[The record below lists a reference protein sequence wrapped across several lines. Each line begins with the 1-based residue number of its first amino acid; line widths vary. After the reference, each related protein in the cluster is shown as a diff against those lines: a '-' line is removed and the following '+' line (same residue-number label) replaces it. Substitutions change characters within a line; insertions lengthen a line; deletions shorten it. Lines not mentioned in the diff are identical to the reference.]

1 MARSIAQKPLSLKGT
16 KAGDTLIG
24 TFHDEKI
31 KGSQGNDVLVG
42 RGGADYLAGGK
53 GADTFKYLSFADSRG
68 GKIDHIADFNAAEG
82 DTVDLSALGT
92 AVLQPSYNASSGSLQ
107 AVFTYDAAT
116 NLSRLSYYQG
126 SSVPVFQVEFKGLV
140 NYSAAAFLGI
150 VVPTVPTEGDD
161 NLTGTSGDDTI
172 DLLGGNDRY
181 DGRDGNDAIMGGDGD
196 DTLTGGNGN
205 DSLNGYYGN
214 DTLNGGAGNDSLTG
228 FWGSDVL
235 TGGTGA
241 DTFGVTWLNNP
252 GDVDVISDFNRAEG
266 DKIDVWSSRVGRFQ
280 NLGWQ
285 LVDGAFSQ
293 AAANNEAGQ
302 IVQVA
307 NGNGTYTLSFYF
319 SHSSPANGP
328 AVQVV
333 VNTKL
338 VPTDFL
344 GDKWVQYLAVP
355 TAGADSFTGFNGDD
369 WISLL
374 GGDDTYDGLEGNDWV
389 DGGAGNDTI
398 RTGNPIGTT
407 IGGSTLYGGDGDDLL
422 IAGSAQDYLDGG
434 AGADRLFGGGGDD
447 TLIGGSGG
455 DYLSGGGGADRFLY
469 LGLMDSP
476 AAADGRDT
484 IVGFDP
490 ASGSVID
497 LRQLDV
503 DPNTTGVQTAAWT
516 FRGSAYDPA
525 FNGAQLTLTP
535 QTIYT
540 SEAGTTVPQA
550 GTMLSLYLDDGD
562 AVADFQIQLT
572 GTHTLPVG
580 ILW

>member
-1 MARSIAQKPLSLKGT
+1 MLKLAVQKPLAMKGT

-24 TFHDEKI
+24 GWQNEKL
-31 KGSQGNDVLVG
+31 KGGQGSDVLIG
-42 RGGADYLAGGK
+42 LGGADVLTGGK
-53 GADTFKYLSFADSRG
+53 GADSFKYLSFKDSSG
-68 GKIDHIADFNAAEG
+68 SQIDHIADFNAAEG
-82 DTVDLSALGT
+82 DTVDLRALGT
-92 AVLQPSYNASSGSLQ
+92 AALQSSYDALSGSLQ
-107 AVFTYDAAT
+107 AVFTYDAAA
-116 NLSRLSYYQG
+116 NRSLLSYYQG
-126 SSVPVFQVEFKGLV
+126 SSTPVFQVEFKGLV
-140 NYSAAAFLGI
+140 TYSSAFLGI
-150 VVPTVPTEGDD
+150 VVPAAPTEGDD
-161 NLTGTSGDDTI
+161 NLTGTSGNDTVL
-172 DLLGGNDRY
+172 LLGGNDRY
-181 DGRDGNDAIMGGDGD
+181 DGLGGDDVINGGYGD
-196 DTLTGGNGN
+196 DNLI
-205 DSLNGYYGN
+205 
-214 DTLNGGAGNDSLTG
+214 GGAGNDGLVG

-241 DTFGVTWLNNP
+241 DTFSVSWLNNA
-252 GDVDVISDFNRAEG
+252 GDVDTITDFNRAEG
-266 DKIDVWSSRVGRFQ
+266 DKIDVWSSRMGRFQ

-285 LVDGAFSQ
+285 LVDGAFSE

-319 SHSSPANGP
+319 SHSSPVNGP

-355 TAGADSFTGFNGDD
+355 TEGADSFTGFNGDD
-369 WISLL
+369 RISLL
-374 GGDDTYDGLEGNDWV
+374 GGDDHYDGRSGYDWV

-398 RTGNPIGTT
+398 RTGDPIGTT
-407 IGGSTLYGGDGDDLL
+407 IGGSTLYGGSGDDVL
-422 IAGSAQDYLDGG
+422 IAGSGQDFLDGG

-455 DYLSGGGGADRFLY
+455 DYLAGGGGADRFVY
-469 LGLMDSP
+469 LGLADSP
-476 AAADGRDT
+476 AAPGMRDT

-503 DPNTTGVQTAAWT
+503 DPNTAGVQTIAWT
-516 FRGSAYDPA
+516 FTGSVYDPA
-525 FNGAQLTLTP
+525 AGGAQLTLTP

-540 SEAGTTVPQA
+540 SESGNSIPQP
-550 GTMLSLYLDDGD
+550 GTMLSLYLNDGN
-562 AVADFQIQLT
+562 AIPDFQIQLT
-572 GTHTLPVG
+572 GTYTTPDG